1 MTGSDNMRES
11 KLWNIEPMCT
21 SDKSRQPVSE
31 KSLDNHWGQG
41 CTGRVDRKK
50 LTVKLSQTDGQVSW
64 SKS

>member
-11 KLWNIEPMCT
+11 KLWNIEPI
-21 SDKSRQPVSE
+21 KSRQPVSE

-41 CTGRVDRKK
+41 CTERVDRKR
-50 LTVKLSQTDGQVSW
+50 LTEPNGQVSW